1 VTPPP
6 GGEINP
12 SVEIAKIA
20 GAGAAAGAAVHT
32 GAHLLLQLE
41 TGLRDVAIAA
51 CAGALAALAAIV
63 AVGKVYIGGDDWG
76 DL

>member
-32 GAHLLLQLE
+32 GAHLLPHLE
-41 TGLRDVAIAA
+41 TGLRDVAI
-51 CAGALAALAAIV
+51 AGALAALAAIV
-63 AVGKVYIGGDDWG
+63 AVGKVYIGGETGAPCDVG
-76 DL
+76 